1 MKGWIIPALGTF
13 VFWGL
18 YAFLPKLYAEHLSPR
33 SGIVYQGLGSL
44 LVAVFVL
51 FSLNSRPDVHPTG
64 IALAVITGVLG
75 TLGALCFLVA
85 ISRGPVS
92 LVAAFTALAPVLTI
106 LLAKVI
112 LNDPITPRQGLGI
125 VLAIGATLLIAT

>member
-1 MKGWIIPALGTF
+1 MKGWIVPALGTF

-18 YAFLPKLYAEHLSPR
+18 YAFLPKFYEEHLSPR

-44 LVAVFVL
+44 LLAMFVL
-51 FSLNSRPDVHPTG
+51 FSLNSRPDVHPRG
-64 IALAVITGVLG
+64 IVLAVITGVLG
-75 TLGALCFLVA
+75 SLGALCYLVA
-85 ISRGPVS
+85 VTRGPVS
-92 LVAAFTALAPVLTI
+92 LIAAFAALSPVLTI

-125 VLAIGATLLIAT
+125 VLAIGAMVLIAT

>member
-44 LVAVFVL
+44 LVAILVL
-51 FSLNSRPDVHPTG
+51 FSLNSRPDVHPQG
-64 IALAVITGVLG
+64 IVLAVITGVLG
-75 TLGALCFLVA
+75 SLGALCFLFAV
-85 ISRGPVS
+85 SRGPVS
-92 LVAAFTALAPVLTI
+92 LVAAFTALSPMLTI

-125 VLAIGATLLIAT
+125 VLAIGAMLLVAT